1 MSRALKRAKP
11 KAKVRTAP
19 IRRGKTAAKRR
30 PGPRKATNW
39 LHARARDVRRGHNV
53 RGTVLSLL
61 GGFFAVVLFALWV
74 TGGLGSA
81 AKATQDIM
89 ASSLMAAGFRIEYI
103 EVVGPEGRSLNAIDK
118 SAVRQALAVEEGE
131 LVFAINLNQARRR
144 IEDLGW
150 IKEARIMRQLPNRL
164 TVIVIERAPYA
175 LWQSGGK
182 WHVISEN
189 GKVLVSADAANYPD
203 LPLVVGTGGAA
214 AFKPFLATMQAY
226 PYVLSRVQFFVR
238 VSDRRWNLRLQNGA
252 DLMLPTQNPAQ
263 ALTLF
268 EQVPEARHLLDFALK
283 RIDARL
289 SGQIFVRPMINQ
301 NPITGKIPE
310 RMS

>member
-1 MSRALKRAKP
+1 
-11 KAKVRTAP
+11 V
-19 IRRGKTAAKRR
+19 
-30 PGPRKATNW
+30 PRKATNW
-39 LHARARDVRRGHNV
+39 LHARARDVKRGHNV

-61 GGFFAVVLFALWV
+61 GGLFAVVIFALWV

-81 AKATQDIM
+81 AKATQDVM
-89 ASSLMAAGFRIEYI
+89 ANTLIAAGFRIEHI
-103 EVVGPEGRSLNAIDK
+103 EVVGPKGDNLNALDRK
-118 SAVRQALAVEEGE
+118 AVRQALAVEEGE
-131 LVFAINLNQARRR
+131 LVFAINLNKARRR

-189 GKVLVSADAANYPD
+189 GKVLVSADAADYPN
-203 LPLVVGTGGAA
+203 LPLVVGKGGAA
-214 AFKPFLATMQAY
+214 ALNPFLATMQAY
-226 PYVLSRVQFFVR
+226 PKILARVQSFVR

-252 DLMLPTQNPAQ
+252 DLMLPAQKPAQ
-263 ALTLF
+263 TLAFF
-268 EQVPEARHLLDFALK
+268 EQDPEAISMLDFALK

-289 SGQIFVRPMINQ
+289 PGQIFVRPMINQ
-301 NPITGKIPE
+301 NPKTGKAPE
-310 RMS
+310 QMS